1 MIVVSDDRD
10 IDEVVHRQSELFD
23 VLGNG
28 CRLEILY
35 HLDDERDNV
44 SSIADALNRDQGNV
58 SHHLRILRY
67 GDVLASKTEGR
78 ERYYWIKRPE
88 ILELCEDFLD
98 LLKRDDDL

>member
-1 MIVVSDDRD
+1 MSDDRD

-28 CRLEILY
+28 CRLAILF
-35 HLDDERDNV
+35 HLDDDQDDV
-44 SSIADALNRDQGNV
+44 SSIAEALNRDQGNV

-67 GDVLASKTEGR
+67 EDVLESKTDGR
-78 ERYYWIKRPE
+78 NRYYWIKRPE
-88 ILELCEDFLD
+88 ILELCKRFRD